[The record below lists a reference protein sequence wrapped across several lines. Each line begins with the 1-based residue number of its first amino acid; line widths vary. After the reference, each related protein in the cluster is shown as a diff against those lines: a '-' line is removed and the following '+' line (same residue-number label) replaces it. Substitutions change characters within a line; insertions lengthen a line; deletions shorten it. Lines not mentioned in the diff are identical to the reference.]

1 LPPLTHRASAFDNM
15 RRGFKKLAEILFDN
29 ESINSERL
37 IILKA

>member
-1 LPPLTHRASAFDNM
+1 M